1 MADDN
6 ENHPDWR
13 MLPAGGYPGEEPPA
27 PAIYIPEYNGPEFL
41 DDVDYMEVS
50 LDEYGAAEDDL
61 DGGEHNLNLE
71 SEEVEALLSEGPLNE
86 QGASATVSG
95 LQPSSEVQRQSQD
108 NVPLPVVGHVTET
121 QGQEPPPQ
129 LPPQPNPPQ
138 SGAVAVNTP
147 PVGAPIGDQHV
158 GAQPP
163 AQNRQTTRG
172 RSRGANTRGDA
183 SLHRTRGRAIA
194 RPLFNAP
201 FPRAVRGTPLVENAP
216 VPYRGRGT
224 TRGRS
229 SSGRIRVPRGL
240 FRSCRYCYG
249 TGREDPRAFATF
261 IHRIYTSRGGS
272 FGNNSSIASRGRR
285 GRGRRY

>member
-1 MADDN
+1 MADNN
-6 ENHPDWR
+6 EIHEDWR
-13 MLPAGGYPGEEPPA
+13 MLPAGGYPGEEPPNA
-27 PAIYIPEYNGPEFL
+27 PIYVPEYNGPQFI
-41 DDVDYMEVS
+41 DDLDYMEVS

-95 LQPSSEVQRQSQD
+95 LQPSSEVQRSQD
-108 NVPLPVVGHVTET
+108 NVPLPVVEHVTRT
-121 QGQEPPPQ
+121 QGQQPPPQ
-129 LPPQPNPPQ
+129 HPPQPQ
-138 SGAVAVNTP
+138 AVNTP
-147 PVGAPIGDQHV
+147 PVRVPIGDQQPPPT
-158 GAQPP
+158 QPP

-201 FPRAVRGTPLVENAP
+201 IPRAVRGAPLVENAP
-216 VPYRGRGT
+216 VPFRGRGS

-229 SSGRIRVPRGL
+229 NSGRNRVPRGL
-240 FRSCRYCYG
+240 FRACRYCYG

-261 IHRIYTSRGGS
+261 IHRLYTSRGGS
-272 FGNNSSIASRGRR
+272 FGNSSIASRGRR